1 MLRQEVLAATLRQV
15 GLGMDSARP
24 RRSDRGNSWS
34 NNSWSNHSWSNNSWS
49 NSGNGEW
56 R

>member
-24 RRSDRGNSWS
+24 RHYGDWS
-34 NNSWSNHSWSNNSWS
+34 NRSWGNRSWGNNSLS
-49 NSGNGEW
+49 NPGNGEW